1 MSSTV
6 LHEDVTVTDKAGNV
20 SSPEPEPEE
29 ARDSEL
35 AKVEVAVQVSG

>member
-6 LHEDVTVTDKAGNV
+6 LHENVTVADKAGNV
-20 SSPEPEPEE
+20 STPEPEE

>member
-1 MSSTV
+1 MSSAVPHENATV
-6 LHEDVTVTDKAGNV
+6 SDKAGNV
-20 SSPEPEPEE
+20 SAPEPEE